1 MDAIKVKV
9 SLLGLACLGAVGCYA
24 TGGGGGP
31 QVATSTA
38 AAPNG
43 DISLHRTFAFGLTEA
58 PPQGFQAGPRT
69 LEIER
74 RMRALIAATLTQKGY
89 AEDADKGEIL
99 VRFGASTAHDN
110 AENSE
115 TTSTFDNCRL
125 GIDVYDAATKLELW
139 RAVAVVQMQIDPKQI
154 NDRIVGNTVQSAFA
168 SFPAR
173 AMAANET
180 AATQQTGSA
189 SKQP

>member
-1 MDAIKVKV
+1 MNAIKVKV
-9 SLLGLACLGAVGCYA
+9 SLLGLACLGAVGCSA
-24 TGGGGGP
+24 TGGAGGP
-31 QVATSTA
+31 QVASTA
-38 AAPNG
+38 TAAPNG

-74 RMRALIAATLTQKGY
+74 RMRALIATTLTQKGY
-89 AEDADKGEIL
+89 TEDADKGEIL
-99 VRFGASTAHDN
+99 VRFGASTAHET
-110 AENSE
+110 AGNSE
-115 TTSTFDNCRL
+115 TANTFDNCRL
-125 GIDVYDAATKLELW
+125 GIDVYDTATKLELW
-139 RAVAVVQMQIDPKQI
+139 RAVAVVQMQIDPKLI

-173 AMAANET
+173 TMAGNET
-180 AATQQTGSA
+180 APTQQAGTT